1 MHSLRWHT
9 AHHSVAADSDGRQS
23 SLSYVLDVVA
33 VLDCAGEGHQTSILS
48 QLFQDIAW
56 RKNVS
61 AGGHFKRVG
70 HVREAQREGELV
82 ATALCLNVTPLP
94 VNSAQFGNGMEGK
107 MT

>member
-1 MHSLRWHT
+1 MHSLRWYT

-23 SLSYVLDVVA
+23 SLPYVLDVVA
-33 VLDCAGEGHQTSILS
+33 VLDCAGDGHQTSILS
-48 QLFQDIAW
+48 QLFHDIAW

-61 AGGHFKRVG
+61 AGGHFKGVG
-70 HVREAQREGELV
+70 HVGEAQREGKLV
-82 ATALCLNVTPLP
+82 ATALCLNITSPP